1 MKIIK
6 RPLIISRNIRAKD
19 VRTVYYLLIAL
30 QDLTVGFVSATH
42 ALFLLS
48 NGLTIFQMNL
58 VNAAFML
65 GIFVFEIP
73 TGAYADFFGRKKSY
87 IIHTVFLSLAGLIYF
102 LSHSFLFFVLAELI
116 AAVSFA
122 FASGA
127 IDAWLV
133 DNVSKNWAMRTDYIF
148 SQGQVFSKIALVVGA
163 IIGAY
168 LGQINLAYP
177 WFLVAFTGL
186 IAFFVSIFY
195 MRTDQ
200 PVKDTFGF
208 GRGLKQM
215 TAIVKNSLD
224 YGFRNKVV
232 LWLMIATFVGEFAF
246 QPLNMFWAPRF
257 NQMAGGEVKLMGWL
271 LAGMSIMM
279 AVGSYLSRRL
289 SERKVSY
296 WKIMS
301 ISALF
306 LAIPVLIS
314 SQVSIFAIAA
324 GTFLIHEIGRGI
336 SIPIKTSYI
345 NKYIPSDKRATLISF
360 NSMAG
365 KIAATLGLVG
375 FGLLAD
381 KTSFSYS
388 WLVAGFIL
396 LLLIP
401 IYLMTKKKEVEYP
414 NNLGS
419 FVPGG

>member
-6 RPLIISRNIRAKD
+6 RTLIISHNIKTKD
-19 VRTVYYLLIAL
+19 VRTVYYLLIVL
-30 QDLTVGFVSATH
+30 KDLTVGFVSATH

-58 VNAAFML
+58 VNAVFML
-65 GIFVFEIP
+65 GTFVFEIP

-87 IIHTVFLSLAGLIYF
+87 IIHAGLLSLAGLIYF
-102 LSHSFLFFVLAELI
+102 FSHSFLFFVLAELI
-116 AAVSFA
+116 AAVSFT

-127 IDAWLV
+127 IDAWLI
-133 DNVSKNWAMRTDYIF
+133 DNVSKNWAKRTDYIF
-148 SQGQVFSKIALVVGA
+148 SQGQVFSKIVLVAGA

-168 LGQINLAYP
+168 FGQINLAYP
-177 WFLVAFTGL
+177 WLLVAFTGL
-186 IAFFVSIFY
+186 IILLVSIFY
-195 MRTDQ
+195 MKDDK
-200 PVKDTFGF
+200 PVINTFGF
-208 GRGLKQM
+208 NRGLKQM
-215 TAIVKNSLD
+215 IAIAKNSFD
-224 YGFRNKVV
+224 YGLRNKVV

-279 AVGSYLSRRL
+279 AAGSYLSRKL

-296 WKIMS
+296 WKIMT
-301 ISALF
+301 ISTLF

-314 SQVSIFAIAA
+314 SQASIFAIAA
-324 GTFLIHEIGRGI
+324 GAFLIHEIGRGI
-336 SIPIKTSYI
+336 NIPIKTGYI

-365 KIAATLGLVG
+365 KIAAALGLIG

-401 IYLMTKKKEVEYP
+401 IYLITRKKEIEYP
-414 NNLGS
+414 RI
-419 FVPGG
+419 

>member
-6 RPLIISRNIRAKD
+6 RPLVISRNIGAKD

-30 QDLTVGFVSATH
+30 RDLAVGFVSATH

-58 VNAAFML
+58 VNTVFML
-65 GIFVFEIP
+65 GTFVFEIP
-73 TGAYADFFGRKKSY
+73 TGAYADFFGRKRSY
-87 IIHTVFLSLAGLIYF
+87 IIHAGLLSLAGLIYF
-102 LSHSFLFFVLAELI
+102 FSHSFLFFVLAELI
-116 AAVSFA
+116 AAVSFT

-127 IDAWLV
+127 IDAWLI
-133 DNVSKNWAMRTDYIF
+133 DNVSENWAMRTDYIF

-177 WFLVAFTGL
+177 WLLVAFTGL
-186 IAFFVSIFY
+186 ITFFVSIFY
-195 MRTDQ
+195 MRTDK
-200 PVKDTFGF
+200 PVKDIFGF
-208 GRGLKQM
+208 SRGLKQITM
-215 TAIVKNSLD
+215 IAKNSFD

-232 LWLMIATFVGEFAF
+232 LWLMVATFIGEFAF

-257 NQMAGGEVKLMGWL
+257 NQIAGGEIKLMGWL

-279 AVGSYLSRRL
+279 AAGSYLSRKL

-296 WKIMS
+296 WKIMT

-314 SQVSIFAIAA
+314 SQVSIFALAA

-336 SIPIKTSYI
+336 NIPIKASYI

-365 KIAATLGLVG
+365 KIAAALGLIG

-381 KTSFSYS
+381 KTSFSFS
-388 WLVAGFIL
+388 WYISGFIL

-401 IYLMTKKKEVEYP
+401 VYFMTKKKEAEYSP
-414 NNLGS
+414 
-419 FVPGG
+419 VPR